1 MQFVTLALRILPNCS
16 NVSQSFTKAINL
28 VIRPFYID
36 EYIALPSV
44 DDFNGGFSRVNN
56 GKSREYTEYI
66 VSGDLDKKFASTG
79 ASKEYNKY
87 YTENHFKFAKED
99 TDIADGTSA
108 VSVDI
113 PFPHNGS
120 YLSYDESEKVYKYFE
135 YKKEHVISSALPF
148 VI

>member
-1 MQFVTLALRILPNCS
+1 M
-16 NVSQSFTKAINL
+16 NL

-108 VSVDI
+108 VTVDI

-120 YLSYDESEKVYKYFE
+120 YLTYDQTYCYYNRKAEEK
-135 YKKEHVISSALPF
+135 LPIF
-148 VI
+148 VSPLPSFVLIILFYHEFTPCIIRN

>member
-1 MQFVTLALRILPNCS
+1 M
-16 NVSQSFTKAINL
+16 
-28 VIRPFYID
+28 
-36 EYIALPSV
+36 

-108 VSVDI
+108 VTVDI

-120 YLSYDESEKVYKYFE
+120 YLTYDESEKVYKYFE
-135 YKKEHVISSALPF
+135 YKKEACGSTEWQWSIEF
-148 VI
+148 